1 MAKHISALRAAEIKA
16 LRANR
21 HGKYPG
27 LPRQARTTHPQ
38 DLPLLHKLRE
48 DVKTWGSLCD
58 LTKVWKVDAYLVQ
71 SNIDMIVKYPRYF
84 HALIDYTQAKRVIA
98 ITNCRL
104 LENIETNL
112 P

>member
-16 LRANR
+16 RKADR
-21 HGKYPG
+21 HVKYPV
-27 LPRQARTTHPQ
+27 LPFQARYKDTL
-38 DLPLLHKLRE
+38 DLPLLRKLRE

-58 LTKVWKVDAYLVQ
+58 LTNVWKVDAYLVQ
-71 SNIDMIVKYPRYF
+71 SNIHMIVKYPRYF
-84 HALIDYTQAKRVIA
+84 HALIEYTMAKRVIA

-104 LENIETNL
+104 LENTETNL